1 MFLKCFEYNQHFV
14 AMMNVINKARL
25 FPPKKG
31 HKHHIIPKCWFKLN
45 GLEVD
50 NSEKNLVLLSKE
62 DHAKVHKLAKLCVK
76 DTKMICRMAYASHL
90 LGMPD
95 NGGYTISEETK
106 KKIGEAQIG
115 KKLSEE
121 TKIKMSVSRKGKK
134 PKNFE
139 TLAKINKGKKRTK
152 ESCEKMS
159 NSHKGK
165 PLTEEQRKHAAE
177 AHLGLIRSEF
187 GKKFYDHYGIKRF
200 ENKKL
205 YVKEHTFFRRHGFCS
220 WEK

>member
-1 MFLKCFEYNQHFV
+1 MFLNCFEYNQHFV

-25 FPPKKG
+25 FPPENG
-31 HKHHIIPKCWFKLN
+31 HKHHIIPRCWFKLY

-50 NSEKNLVLLSKE
+50 NSDKNLVLLSKE

-76 DTKMICRMAYASHL
+76 DIRMICRMAYASHW

-106 KKIGEAQIG
+106 KKISEAQIG

-121 TKIKMSVSRKGKK
+121 TKMKMSDAHKGKK

-152 ESCEKMS
+152 DSCEKMS
-159 NSHKGK
+159 ISHKGK
-165 PLTEEQRKHAAE
+165 PLTEAQRKHAAE

-187 GKKFYDHYGIKRF
+187 GKKFYDHYGIKRY